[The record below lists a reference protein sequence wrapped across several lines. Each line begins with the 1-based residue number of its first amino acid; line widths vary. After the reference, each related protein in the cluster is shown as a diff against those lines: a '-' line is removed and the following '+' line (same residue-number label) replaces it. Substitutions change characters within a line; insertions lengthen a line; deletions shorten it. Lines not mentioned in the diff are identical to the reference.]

1 MLEIIASLAEWMT
14 PEIILKNG
22 GFWILLLIVFL
33 ETGVFFGVFLPGDSL
48 LLTAGILCDSY
59 LNVTIYELVAGLTA
73 AGFLGSVAG
82 YVFGKRM
89 GVYLLTRKESVFFK
103 RQYLVTAED
112 FYRKYGQ
119 AAFVIGRF
127 LPIARTFVPILA
139 GLVRAQ
145 WWSFV
150 GFNLLGA
157 LLWVMVFVAGGYWLS
172 NLFPAII
179 EHLELIILLLVC
191 ITSTPLVL
199 TWLRQ
204 KRKTTKQLQR

>member
-1 MLEIIASLAEWMT
+1 MLEIIASLGEWMT

-73 AGFLGSVAG
+73 AGFLGSVVG
-82 YVFGKRM
+82 YVFGKQM
-89 GVYLLTRKESVFFK
+89 GAYLLTRKESIFFK

-139 GLVRAQ
+139 GLARAQ

-179 EHLELIILLLVC
+179 EHLEWIILLLVC

-204 KRKTTKQLQR
+204 KRKATKQLQG